1 MNARNPQ
8 EFEKAAVATVAIVP
22 MYYNAGLVLGGGP
35 PNFNYLSIIAIYLF
49 RRFYLDGFYLDSL
62 YPILATFP
70 QWLQHPNKQKNTEN
84 FLHVILAWE

>member
-22 MYYNAGLVLGGGP
+22 MYYNAGLVLGGGHDGWCISW
-35 PNFNYLSIIAIYLF
+35 YV
-49 RRFYLDGFYLDSL
+49 YLDGFYLDSL
-62 YPILATFP
+62 SPILATFP
-70 QWLQHPNKQKNTEN
+70 QWLQHHNKQKNTEN